1 MTAVVTDAHYRMSVA
16 LIRDLADAGVRVVAC
31 EKEGFRQPV
40 GFCSR
45 VVARRVQLP
54 EQGYL
59 DALYALCREE
69 MEKSG
74 EKPALLPVGAQ
85 TLALVSGAQAR
96 FLSVCGLCIP
106 TPEQL
111 SLFNDKSAVAAMAAR
126 LGVAVPQSYERAA
139 EESADAFF
147 ARVPLP
153 CAVKPTCGEKFG
165 LPASARYR
173 IAHTREQMR
182 AAYAH
187 FSALT
192 HEAPV
197 VQEYLTGAGLGCS
210 LLCRAGEIVCAIAH
224 RRVREYPVSG
234 GPSSC
239 CEVIRPAPLLPL
251 AEPLV
256 RETGFTGLAMF
267 EFKCDAAGTPR
278 LLEINPRVWGT
289 YPLTRAS
296 GSNFSFCWFAL
307 SLGLALP
314 AYRAP
319 QPVKMAFYP
328 SDFAAMLG
336 YLKRGEAR
344 KCLSGLADWL
354 SPKVKNGLAERSDP
368 GPARAYRR
376 QLFTKRRQS

>member
-31 EKEGFRQPV
+31 EKEGFEQPV

-45 VVARRVQLP
+45 VVARCAQLP

-69 MEKSG
+69 MEKNG

-85 TLALVSGAQAR
+85 TLALVSNAQTR
-96 FLSVCGLCIP
+96 FSSVCGLCIP
-106 TPEQL
+106 TPGQL
-111 SLFNDKSAVAAMAAR
+111 SLFNDKSAVAALAAR
-126 LGVAVPQSYERAA
+126 LGVAVPRGYEKAA
-139 EESADAFF
+139 EENEAAFF
-147 ARVPLP
+147 ARVALP
-153 CAVKPTCGEKFG
+153 CVVKPTCGEKFG
-165 LPASARYR
+165 LHASSRYR
-173 IAHTREQMR
+173 IARTREQLQ

-210 LLCRAGEIVCAIAH
+210 VLCRAGEIVCAIAH

-239 CEVIRPAPLLPL
+239 CEVISPERLLPL
-251 AEPLV
+251 VAPLV

-267 EFKCDAAGTPR
+267 EFKEDAMQTPR
-278 LLEINPRVWGT
+278 LLEVNPRVWGT

-296 GSNFSFCWFAL
+296 GSNFALCWLAL
-307 SLGLALP
+307 SLGTEVP

-319 QPVKMAFYP
+319 RPVKMAFYP

-336 YLKRGEAR
+336 YLKRGDAR
-344 KCLSGLADWL
+344 KCFAGLADWL
-354 SPKVKNGLAERSDP
+354 SPNVKNGLAERSDP
-368 GPARAYRR
+368 GPGRAYLH
-376 QLFTKRRQS
+376 QLLTKRRQS

>member
-31 EKEGFRQPV
+31 EKEAFQQPV

-45 VVARRVQLP
+45 GAARRVQLP

-69 MEKSG
+69 MEASG
-74 EKPALLPVGAQ
+74 EKPALLIVGAQ

-96 FLSVCGLCIP
+96 FSAVCGLCIP

-111 SLFNDKSAVAAMAAR
+111 SLFNSKSAVAAMAAR
-126 LGVAVPQSYERAA
+126 LGVAAPQSYEKTAQ
-139 EESADAFF
+139 ESEDAFF

-165 LPASARYR
+165 LRAEARYR
-173 IAHTREQMR
+173 IACTREQLR
-182 AAYAH
+182 QAYAH

-210 LLCRAGEIVCAIAH
+210 VLCRAGQIVCAIAH

-239 CEVIRPAPLLPL
+239 CETIRPEPLLPL
-251 AEPLV
+251 VAPLV
-256 RETGFTGLAMF
+256 REAGYTGLAMF
-267 EFKCDAAGTPR
+267 EFKQDASGAPR

-296 GSNFSFCWFAL
+296 GSNFSTCWLAL

-319 QPVKMAFYP
+319 CPVKMAFYP

-336 YLKRGEAR
+336 YLRRGEAR
-344 KCLSGLADWL
+344 KCFAGLADWL
-354 SPKVKNGLAERSDP
+354 SPNVKNGLAERGDP

-376 QLFTKRRQS
+376 QLLTKRRQS